1 MMRCTSNL
9 SLFIVCFMASMP
21 GRGDDSTLTET
32 SSDEPSI
39 LADDEAFAR
48 EDTSPKITQKKLIR
62 KIVVSSNPIFDE
74 SAPDAFFI
82 HRWANYL
89 HINTRESI
97 ILNKLNFEAGNRVT
111 QKDLDEAQRL
121 LRYEPYIR
129 DAKVSLVEKGPD
141 SDIAEEGDTL
151 LVETWDNWSLLPTM
165 SLSHSGGESKYS
177 IGIKEDNLLGYG
189 IRTRIKYK
197 SDADRSGYKISLEAP
212 LDSFIKHSKVAFNY
226 QDNSDGEAT
235 QLYFNK
241 PFYTLDTQDMYSA
254 IYSDDLRIDTLRQNG
269 MDINEFE
276 QQHDFNSLMYGW
288 RVSKSDNSRTRI
300 ITGITQDQSLFAI
313 TEKYPDSE
321 IPQDRDFLYPW
332 LAYEYLQDDFKVL
345 NNVHLINYNEDF
357 NLGWHHYF
365 KLGLETQDTGDGS
378 ALGYHLNWKTTH
390 GYQADAEL
398 LLLEFDGSGVFATS
412 QEDFYKVNMMAEYFY
427 QIDPKWTVYVKTR
440 LSTSRNNY
448 LDKTFALG
456 DDTGTRGYPNNYQH
470 GDNQWLFTTELR
482 NYPNINLYQLAEL
495 GWAAFVDVGQA
506 FGGPDEN
513 NEVSGPIGS
522 IGIGARIYS
531 SRSSYGNVAHIDL
544 TLPFTSGVEVNSWE
558 WRFQVRNRF

>member
-1 MMRCTSNL
+1 M
-9 SLFIVCFMASMP
+9 
-21 GRGDDSTLTET
+21 LT
-32 SSDEPSI
+32 
-39 LADDEAFAR
+39 DDEAFAR

-74 SAPDAFFI
+74 SDPEAFFI

-89 HINTRESI
+89 HINTREPV
-97 ILNKLNFEAGNRVT
+97 ILNKLNLEAGDRVT

-129 DAKVSLVEKGPD
+129 DAKVSLVEKA
-141 SDIAEEGDTL
+141 SDADITEEGDTL
-151 LVETWDNWSLLPTM
+151 LVETWDNWSLLPTF
-165 SLSHSGGESKYS
+165 SLSHSGGESKYA

-189 IRTRIKYK
+189 IRTRIKYQ
-197 SDADRSGYKISLEAP
+197 SNADRSGYKISLEAP

-226 QDNSDGEAT
+226 QDNSDGEAI

-241 PFYTLDTQDMYSA
+241 PFYTLDTKDMYSA
-254 IYSDDLRIDTLRQNG
+254 MYSDDLRVNTLRQNG
-269 MDINEFE
+269 MDINEFA
-276 QQHDFNSLMYGW
+276 QQDDFNSLTYGW

-300 ITGITQDQSLFAI
+300 ITGITQDKSQFAN

-321 IPQDRDFLYPW
+321 LPQDRDFLYPW

-345 NNVHLINYNEDF
+345 NNVHFIDYNEDF
-357 NLGWHHYF
+357 NLGWHHYLKF
-365 KLGLETQDTGDGS
+365 GLETQDTGNGS
-378 ALGYHLNWKTTH
+378 AFGYHLNWKTTR

-412 QEDFYKVNMMAEYFY
+412 QKDFYKINMMAEYFY
-427 QIDPKWTVYVKTR
+427 QISPKWTAYVKTR
-440 LSTSRNNY
+440 LSTSKNNY

-456 DDTGTRGYPNNYQH
+456 DDTGIRGYPNDYQH
-470 GDNQWLFTTELR
+470 GDNQWLFTTEIR

-495 GWAAFVDVGQA
+495 GWAAFVDIGQA
-506 FGGPDEN
+506 YGGSDEN
-513 NEVSGPIGS
+513 NEVSSPIGS

-531 SRSSYGNVAHIDL
+531 SRSSYGSVAHIDL
-544 TLPFTSGVEVNSWE
+544 SLPFTSGVEVNSWE